1 MAEKQIAIYARVSS
15 DQQVDEG
22 TIDSQ
27 VAALRDRVEKDGQRL
42 SDELAFID
50 EGYSGAN
57 LIRPGLEQLRD
68 VAALNGLDRLYVHS
82 PDRLARRYAYQV
94 LLMDELQQA
103 GVEVIFLNR
112 ELGNSPED
120 DLLLQVQGMIAE
132 YERAKILERSRRGKR
147 HAARSG
153 DVAVLSGAPY
163 GYHYV
168 TKQAGDG
175 QARYEVIPEEA
186 QVVQQI
192 FKWIGQE
199 RCSIREVCRRLKKAG
214 VRTRTGKTIWDST
227 TVWGMLKNPAYK
239 GLAAYGK
246 TKQGPMKARLHAQRN
261 SQEHPKRPKSV
272 TDLPPEKWLSIP
284 VPALVDEALF
294 EAVQA
299 QLQENRQRVRQR
311 KRGARYL
318 LQGLLVCAQCR
329 YAYYGKPVSNKARN
343 YAYYRCI
350 GTDAYRFGGERV
362 CDNLQVRTDKLD
374 QYVWQEV
381 RALLQEPERLF
392 YEYQRRLQNPDG
404 EQQSLQ
410 MLQTQISRRRK
421 SIARLI
427 DSYTEGYIHKQEF
440 EPRIQRLRQRLTD
453 LEDQA
458 KQKLSEQ
465 NQQAELRQVITH
477 LEEFSAKVKDGLEE
491 ADWLTK
497 RELIRTLVKQVNVG
511 KEDVTIVFRV
521 TPDPFV
527 TDPDRDFSSPNR
539 GSLQHCWGRSLPS
552 LGQYDPGRPGKV
564 PPRTASQTLGRPPD
578 QGQPGAFRRRLYH
591 HRTITSL
598 PADGGQTL
606 GGSVLSRAR
615 PGTLARENDRHPHP
629 RRVRLS
635 RPECTQV

>member
-1 MAEKQIAIYARVSS
+1 MVQEQVAIYARVSS
-15 DQQVDEG
+15 DQQTEEG

-27 VAALRDRVEKDGQRL
+27 VAALRARVKTDGQSL
-42 SDELAFID
+42 SDELVFID
-50 EGYSGAN
+50 EGYSGSN

-68 VAALNGLDRLYVHS
+68 VVALNGLERLYVHS

-94 LLMDELQQA
+94 LLMDEFQQA
-103 GVEVIFLNR
+103 GVEVVFLNR
-112 ELGNSPED
+112 ELGNNPED
-120 DLLLQVQGMIAE
+120 ELLLQVQGMIAE

-168 TKQAGDG
+168 TKQEGGG
-175 QARYEVIPEEA
+175 QASYQVIPEEA
-186 QVVQQI
+186 QVVQQM
-192 FKWIGQE
+192 FRWIGRE
-199 RCSIREVCRRLKKAG
+199 RCSIGEVCRRLQKA
-214 VRTRTGKTIWDST
+214 RIPTRTGKSTWDRSA
-227 TVWGMLKNPAYK
+227 VWGMLKNPAYK
-239 GLAAYGK
+239 GTAAYGK
-246 TKQGPMKARLHAQRN
+246 TKQGPMKPRLRTQRHC
-261 SQEHPKRPKSV
+261 QPYPKKPKSV
-272 TDLPPEKWLSIP
+272 EDMPPDKWLLIP

-294 EAVQA
+294 AAVQT
-299 QLQENRQRVRQR
+299 QLQENRQRARQR

-329 YAYYGKPVSNKARN
+329 YAYYGKPVSNKTRN
-343 YAYYRCI
+343 YAYYRCT

-381 RALLQEPERLF
+381 SALLQEPERLSH
-392 YEYQRRLQNPDG
+392 EYQRRLQTPDG
-404 EQQSLQ
+404 EQHSLQ
-410 MLQTQISRRRK
+410 VLQTQISRRRK

-427 DSYTEGYIHKQEF
+427 DSYTEGYIEKQEF

-458 KQKLSEQ
+458 KQKLREQ
-465 NQQAELRQVITH
+465 TQQAELQQVITH

-521 TPDPFV
+521 IPDPFV
-527 TDPDRDFSSPNR
+527 VDPDRDVSSPNR
-539 GSLQHCWGRSLPS
+539 GSLQHCWGRSES
-552 LGQYDPGRPGKV
+552 
-564 PPRTASQTLGRPPD
+564 TLK
-578 QGQPGAFRRRLYH
+578 
-591 HRTITSL
+591 
-598 PADGGQTL
+598 
-606 GGSVLSRAR
+606 
-615 PGTLARENDRHPHP
+615 
-629 RRVRLS
+629 
-635 RPECTQV
+635 